1 MYTSEQL
8 QTHAVKSVTD
18 AWEFSNVNV
27 GRILLESVDFFQAYE
42 IYCSKQGNMS
52 RKSKVL
58 QNLNSFIL
66 APAQRSMK

>member
-18 AWEFSNVNV
+18 AWEFSNVSNF
-27 GRILLESVDFFQAYE
+27 LDFFQAYE